1 MKMLN
6 VLALAGLLWSGA
18 AAQAELV
25 ASGVDSAENTLQTS
39 SQRMFASSNGAFY
52 EVTKTAGGWAKA
64 ELSYKFK
71 DGHSGTCYFLGIT
84 EYAGMVYTL
93 CTESAINPLAK
104 KHLFGFGLNDIRA
117 QLTELGELKGMALPN
132 GLAADGSGNLYAA
145 DSGLPLLPGAI
156 HKIAL
161 TGTYSMGPQSVF
173 HRFLACK
180 PNGMRFSN
188 GKLYVSVNPFSY
200 VGLSQLLRYDLG
212 ASGLSNKAVVYAS
225 WSFLDDFALVKG
237 GMVAAEF
244 FGGRI
249 VHITEEGKL
258 LHTASFA
265 QPSSV
270 SIATAPAFGPGS
282 LFVTERGN
290 GKIMHLDNG
299 WGLLPR

>member
-6 VLALAGLLWSGA
+6 ILAVAGFLLSGG

-39 SQRMFASSNGAFY
+39 SRRMFASSNGAFY
-52 EVTKTAGGWAKA
+52 EVSKTASGWAKT
-64 ELSYKFK
+64 ELGYKFK
-71 DGHSGTCYFLGIT
+71 DGHNGSCYFLGIT
-84 EYAGMVYTL
+84 EYAGMVYTV
-93 CTESAINPLAK
+93 CTESSINPLAR
-104 KHLFGFGLNDIRA
+104 KHLFGFGVNDTNP

-132 GLAADGSGNLYAA
+132 GLTADGNGNLYVA

-156 HKIAL
+156 HKIPLAGPYL
-161 TGTYSMGPQSVF
+161 MGTKSVF
-173 HRFLACK
+173 HSFVACK
-180 PNGMRFSN
+180 PNGLRFSN
-188 GKLYVSVNPFSY
+188 GKLYVTVNPFSY
-200 VGLSQLLRYDLG
+200 VGLSQLLRYDLTPG
-212 ASGLSNKAVVYAS
+212 GLTNKAVIYAS

-258 LHTASFA
+258 LHSASFA

-270 SIATAPAFGPGS
+270 SMATAPAFGPGS

-290 GKIMHLDNG
+290 GNIMRLVTD